1 MVDGHAEIIAERCVE
16 CGACVVEC
24 ANGARAIRD
33 DLPRVRE
40 LLAGEAP
47 VVVLLASEYIAA
59 MHPLTPAE
67 LESALREIGFD
78 HVESTVVGEEIAAAA
93 YEQIHVRGDIHPPR
107 LRSTCPVA
115 VDWVRRFHPAL
126 TGALVPLM
134 PPYVAQAQV
143 IRAQADG
150 DVAIVYVSPCWARKD
165 EVLSPE
171 ISGIV
176 DVAIGFDELKRLVEE
191 GVVCKDRKAS
201 ETTTLRH
208 RKELSATD
216 GFPRRTLERKDL
228 TSRDVAVV
236 RGLRD
241 IDRLMTAIAR
251 GEAFPSVV
259 DMLNCESCID
269 GPCVSRSMSVYAK
282 RNIDLQERERM
293 EPPSVEQRAV
303 LASPPVDL
311 RRSFT
316 PAPVIC
322 AEPTEEEID
331 RVLAAGEFL
340 SRDDVLDC
348 GACGYDRCV
357 EHAAA
362 IWLGNSSWDACFP
375 LVRKQLERERERC
388 EAEAATDELTGLFNR
403 RAFNLRL
410 NEEVVRARRY
420 KVNLSLVMMDLD
432 GFKQVN
438 DNLGHAAGDTLLTS
452 VGVLLKSQLRAAD
465 VAFRYGGDEFALVL
479 TNTSEA
485 DAWVVAEKLRSTL
498 RSLTA
503 YTETGMRI
511 VTTASFG
518 VASFGGEHTD
528 AASLLA
534 AADAALYRAKRSG
547 RDRVEVASGVS
558 TS

>member
-24 ANGARAIRD
+24 GNGARVVRD

-47 VVVLLASEYIAA
+47 VVALLASEYIAA
-59 MHPLTPAE
+59 MHPLAPAA
-67 LESALREIGFD
+67 LESALRGLGFD

-93 YEQIHVRGDIHPPR
+93 YEQIHASGDIHPPR

-171 ISGIV
+171 ISRIV
-176 DVAIGFDELKRLVEE
+176 DVAIGFDELKRLIEE
-191 GVVCKDRKAS
+191 GVGPEDRKAPGV
-201 ETTTLRH
+201 TTLRH

-228 TSRDVAVV
+228 MSRDVAVV

-340 SRDDVLDC
+340 SRDHVLDC

-375 LVRKQLERERERC
+375 LVRKRLERERERC

-403 RAFNLRL
+403 RAFDLRL
-410 NEEVVRARRY
+410 SEEVVRAQRY
-420 KVNLSLVMMDLD
+420 EMDLSLVMMDLD

-438 DNLGHAAGDTLLTS
+438 DSMGHGAGDMLLTS

-479 TNTSEA
+479 TNTSET

-503 YTETGMRI
+503 YTDTGMRI
-511 VTTASFG
+511 LTTASFG
-518 VASFGGEHTD
+518 VASFGGDHTD